1 LLTEIDHVAIAV
13 RDLEAAIAYYRDAF
27 GAEVHHREIVESDGV
42 EEALFKVADSY
53 IQLTEPPVTT
63 RRSRSSSRSVARGS
77 TTSAT
82 ASTTAPRRWPR
93 WSQPEPRPIDNGPT
107 PGLARHHGG
116 VRAPEGVRS
125 ARSSNSSRNDLVE
138 SYGGVWTDEDSHHVV
153 GFDLLDSARYIRA
166 NSPVDLPPHEIVEL
180 MLDGVV
186 ARLHRAIPWRPGARE
201 LLAELNAAGVPCAL
215 VTMSWRRFV
224 DPIVAQLP
232 PESFVAIIAGDDVP
246 DGEGKPKPTPYI
258 LGARA
263 CGADPRDCVA
273 IEDSPT
279 GTRSAVDAGCHV
291 LGVPNVR
298 DIPEQPGVTLVE
310 SLDGIG
316 LADLEAIA
324 DASEAAAPAAPER
337 RERRPD
343 RRLAVVGGL
352 LAATAALVLFAL
364 TRGDDGPPPLPPGA
378 VAIDVWAP
386 YWTID
391 DVTPD
396 LERRLESIR
405 EVSPFWYSALGATDV
420 RLDPNASVSATDA
433 FIETARDSDALLVPS
448 ILDQMPAG
456 GMAGVLADPTTRAQ
470 HIATIVE
477 FADRLDADGIDIDY
491 EQFAFADGSATWAAT
506 QPNWIAFVRELAE
519 ALHDDDRTLA
529 ITIPPV
535 YDVTVTGDR
544 GYWVYDH
551 GTIAEYAD
559 TIRIMA
565 YDFSTSSPGP
575 IAPLD
580 WVRQAV
586 EGVTLA
592 VPEEHHHKLVLGV
605 PAYGSNWVAATSGT
619 CPTSAAGRTN
629 VTTRSVLELAALRGG
644 VPAYDPVT
652 GEWAFAYTL
661 TVDDGTT
668 SCVQTRQVH
677 WVDAE
682 GIADRVAIA
691 RRAGWGGVSLW
702 ALGYDDD
709 EAWISL
715 VAASRVPMSAEP
727 PDTTVP
733 SG

>member
-1 LLTEIDHVAIAV
+1 MRSVETARRLPAAV
-13 RDLEAAIAYYRDAF
+13 LWDM
-27 GAEVHHREIVESDGV
+27 DGT
-42 EEALFKVADSY
+42 LCD
-53 IQLTEPPVTT
+53 TEPYWFEAE
-63 RRSRSSSRSVARGS
+63 R
-77 TTSAT
+77 
-82 ASTTAPRRWPR
+82 
-93 WSQPEPRPIDNGPT
+93 
-107 PGLARHHGG
+107 
-116 VRAPEGVRS
+116 
-125 ARSSNSSRNDLVE
+125 DLVE
-138 SYGGVWTDEDSHHVV
+138 SYGGVWTDDDSQQVV

-166 NSPVDLPPHEIVEL
+166 HSPVDLPPHEIVER

-224 DPIVAQLP
+224 DPIIAQLP
-232 PESFVAIIAGDDVP
+232 PDSFVAIIAGDDVP

-258 LGARA
+258 LGAQA
-263 CGADPRDCVA
+263 CGAEPQDCVA

-279 GTRSAVDAGCHV
+279 GTRSAVAAGCRV

-298 DIPEQPGVTLVE
+298 DIPAQPAVTLVE
-310 SLDGIG
+310 SLAGIG

-324 DASEAAAPAAPER
+324 NAPDKPLAHGR
-337 RERRPD
+337 RVRTRAD
-343 RRLAVVGGL
+343 HRRLLVVGGL
-352 LAATAALVLFAL
+352 VAATVALLAFAVNR
-364 TRGDDGPPPLPPGA
+364 TRDDGPPPLPPGA

-386 YWTID
+386 YWTISD
-391 DVTPD
+391 ITPS
-396 LERRLESIR
+396 LEQRLESIR

-420 RLDPNASVSATDA
+420 RLDPNASATATDA
-433 FIETARDSDALLVPS
+433 FIETARDSNALLVPS

-477 FADRLDADGIDIDY
+477 FAERLDADGIDIDY
-491 EQFAFADGSATWAAT
+491 EQFAFADGSSTWAAT
-506 QPNWIAFVRELAE
+506 QPNWVAFVRELAV
-519 ALHDDDRTLA
+519 ALDADDRTLA

-535 YDVTVTGDR
+535 YDASVTGDR

-551 GTIAEYAD
+551 GAIAEYAD

-575 IAPLD
+575 IAPLA
-580 WVRQAV
+580 WVRQV
-586 EGVTLA
+586 VDGVTLA

-619 CPTSAAGRTN
+619 CPASAEGRTN
-629 VTTRSVLELAALRGG
+629 VTTRSVLELAARRNG
-644 VPAYDPVT
+644 VPEYDPVT
-652 GEWAFAYTL
+652 GEWAFSYPL

-668 SCVQTRQVH
+668 ACVQTREVH

-682 GIADRVAIA
+682 GIAERVAIA

-709 EAWISL
+709 EAWTSL
-715 VAASRVPMSAEP
+715 VAAARVPMSAEP
-727 PDTTVP
+727 PNTTAP
-733 SG
+733 AD